1 MPKLMRMRML
11 KQPGGRTT
19 SLPFPTLKNMLF
31 NNNEKMLE
39 LIQHIRPTS
48 KTTLKMQCLMAAGG
62 DIDKAKKIYDF
73 FAEDMTSLPDHDPAP
88 QTWQASTAETVNG
101 VLGWIKENQDVLV
114 QGYSIIRAITGNK
127 LPPAISTP
135 PAPPTPL
142 PPIN

>member
-1 MPKLMRMRML
+1 MSKRMRMRML
-11 KQPGGRTT
+11 KTT
-19 SLPFPTLKNMLF
+19 RREDNLPPLSYPKNMLF

-135 PAPPTPL
+135 PTPPTPL